1 MNNNDSINE
10 VFCNQKILYLNY
22 LNCILF
28 IPIIYICA
36 QVATSKS
43 DISLIVFLIFL
54 CIFNI
59 YQTTYILQKTKNKPV
74 LQLKNSKLMI
84 NSIRN
89 KSINIKNIIYIETKQ
104 ISSGRSLLPAHT
116 IINISFIQENKKYNK
131 RFTLFYLNKSNLNK
145 LKNIINT
152 INTKIKKEND

>member
-43 DISLIVFLIFL
+43 DISLIVLLIFL

-89 KSINIKNIIYIETKQ
+89 KSIDIKILST
-104 ISSGRSLLPAHT
+104 
-116 IINISFIQENKKYNK
+116 
-131 RFTLFYLNKSNLNK
+131 
-145 LKNIINT
+145 
-152 INTKIKKEND
+152 